1 MIFIPAILIAIA
13 EAATIGLLTGAVIC
27 GMEDKRSLPSDAP
40 KSERTAHKCAEQG
53 ALVGG
58 IFGAGGALVGLGG
71 AGAAVDDFALSA
83 TNSMDDVARSS
94 IGASYDFAHSARGV
108 RTGALRHAA
117 ARIIRDMNA
126 PLRYEGNVSR
136 ATFFKSLQVPKIAN
150 PKEGFTYVV
159 KVENVASKGLY
170 KIGFSKNPAQRLKQ
184 IQYDLNRIIGGRV
197 KFTCIIPTK
206 NMFQLESAMHAL
218 FDAQRLR
225 NFAAGTEFFYLNPAQ
240 LAAACSF

>member
-53 ALVGG
+53 AATGVVFGLVWPV
-58 IFGAGGALVGLGG
+58 IGL
-71 AGAAVDDFALSA
+71 ADDIAISSANSVDDLA
-83 TNSMDDVARSS
+83 T
-94 IGASYDFAHSARGV
+94 
-108 RTGALRHAA
+108 ALR
-117 ARIIRDMNA
+117 RGMRLNGKG
-126 PLRYEGNVSR
+126 PTRYFLSPIKREANISR
-136 ATFFKSLQVPKIAN
+136 AQYYKSLRAPKIAN
-150 PKEGFTYVV
+150 PKEGFTYVA
-159 KVENVASKGLY
+159 KVENVASKDLY
-170 KIGFSKNPAQRLKQ
+170 KIGFSKNPAQRLKE
-184 IQYDLNRIIGGRV
+184 IQVKLNRTVGGKV

-206 NMFQLESAMHAL
+206 NMVQLESAVHAL

-225 NFAAGTEFFYLNPAQ
+225 NFAAGTEFFNLNPAQ